1 MWLAGAR
8 AVHSAGVQTQ
18 LTTHATL
25 LARLS
30 DGSDPAA
37 WREFCDRYGEL
48 IRSFARRQDLQP
60 ADCDD
65 VVQDVLMGLSKAMP
79 GFRYDRSRGKFR
91 SYLKTFVM
99 RAIYRRFRQKPPGG
113 RQLSI
118 EQVAEVAAEAPQVES
133 TWEEEWREY
142 HLRQAMRTIDVEFN
156 RVERDAFDAY
166 VVDGRDAS
174 ETAEAFGI
182 SVERVYQAKSRI
194 LKRLGELVEQQVNEE
209 G

>member
-1 MWLAGAR
+1 
-8 AVHSAGVQTQ
+8 
-18 LTTHATL
+18 
-25 LARLS
+25 
-30 DGSDPAA
+30 
-37 WREFCDRYGEL
+37 
-48 IRSFARRQDLQP
+48 
-60 ADCDD
+60 
-65 VVQDVLMGLSKAMP
+65 MGLSKAMP
-79 GFRYDRSRGKFR
+79 GFRYDPSRGKFR

-99 RAIYRRFRQKPPGG
+99 RAIYRKFRQKPAGG